1 MKSPW
6 KLLVQL
12 TSRRRQEESRENSSD
27 SESNLEKI
35 ESEPE
40 FNESPVA
47 NSSATNSSKVDL
59 DAARTAPSPAVVHE
73 NPSPVR
79 DEILHSGA
87 EANAIVPKA
96 RAGKKSARAPRA
108 NRPALQDKRRA
119 QLVVP
124 HPVATQLDQSVRPS
138 SPGDTFFAKTESLDD
153 EIKQL
158 RVQLAQKLSLQNA
171 HLRKMLERFDRS

>member
-12 TSRRRQEESRENSSD
+12 TSRRRQEESRDNPSA
-27 SESNLEKI
+27 SESSLEKI

-47 NSSATNSSKVDL
+47 NSSATNSSTVEL
-59 DAARTAPSPAVVHE
+59 DGTRTALSPAFVHE

-87 EANAIVPKA
+87 EPNAIVPKA
-96 RAGKKSARAPRA
+96 GAGKRSANAPRA
-108 NRPALQDKRRA
+108 NRPALPDKRRA

-124 HPVATQLDQSVRPS
+124 HPVATQLDQSVQPS
-138 SPGDTFFAKTESLDD
+138 SPEDTFFAKSESLDD

-158 RVQLAQKLSLQNA
+158 RGQLAQKLSLQNA